1 MKLYV
6 LQYCKK
12 LNKDDDQVVTYLCN
26 IFASNELAET
36 EITNLVDKDKYIIV
50 YNPQI
55 DIYELIDRSA
65 NGITECDVWYC
76 ITEYDLIGDISLY

>member
-1 MKLYV
+1 MKPYALE
-6 LQYCKK
+6 YCKK
-12 LNKDDDQVVTYLCN
+12 LNKDDDQIITYLCN

-36 EITNLVDKDKYIIV
+36 EIKNLVDNDKYIIV

-55 DIYELIDRSA
+55 DIYALIDRSA

-76 ITEYDLIGDISLY
+76 ITEYDLNGVPAAY